1 MISLMGIRRDI
12 PIQIRE
18 AFTIKK
24 KRKNEILNEL
34 MKYFDEVIILTTC
47 NRTEIYVDSKLNK
60 EEVIDVI
67 FKTIGWNDELKL
79 FIFYVEEEKAYRH
92 LFRLACGYHSRI
104 VGEDQILGQIKN
116 VYIESLEEGTCS
128 GELGRLFQEGITC
141 GKKFRTEAKLFE
153 IPVSSISV
161 AISIMLK
168 EKCKKVMVI
177 GYGEIGRLAV
187 KYLLSH
193 KVENIYL
200 VVREPGKI
208 KDLHEENVKIINFK
222 EKNQFIQEVDSII
235 SCTNAPHAVVLKD
248 DIVERR
254 ETLSIFDMAVPRDVE
269 VEVGLLNK
277 VKVYNI
283 DEISEVDDENK
294 ALRVQRM
301 SEYKYIYEEYL
312 KEYMEW
318 KALREISPI
327 IKELKMKGEEVYSK
341 RLNTYQNKSRDLKD
355 EELVKMLL
363 KSTSDAYINRAIEVI
378 KNETLEGSEEECL
391 RIVRK
396 IFLTEE

>member
-208 KDLHEENVKIINFK
+208 KDLH
-222 EKNQFIQEVDSII
+222 DS
-235 SCTNAPHAVVLKD
+235 
-248 DIVERR
+248 
-254 ETLSIFDMAVPRDVE
+254 
-269 VEVGLLNK
+269 
-277 VKVYNI
+277 
-283 DEISEVDDENK
+283 
-294 ALRVQRM
+294 
-301 SEYKYIYEEYL
+301 
-312 KEYMEW
+312 
-318 KALREISPI
+318 
-327 IKELKMKGEEVYSK
+327 
-341 RLNTYQNKSRDLKD
+341 
-355 EELVKMLL
+355 
-363 KSTSDAYINRAIEVI
+363 AY
-378 KNETLEGSEEECL
+378 
-391 RIVRK
+391 
-396 IFLTEE
+396 